1 MTDIKLTLCSRPY
14 WRALTV
20 WVCTCSMWV
29 TPTMAHDDF
38 HLDLEAGTE
47 FPVSVGASMAVT
59 YPNGL
64 RLSTGLGY
72 LPNAYVE
79 VINEVV
85 QSFPYSY
92 DDATGDL
99 IEETL
104 KDSLIWRLHAGWQ
117 SRFGVYI
124 ETGYRLMALGGGTS
138 SEALLAGITDWESTG
153 EFNGSFGYDVSS
165 VLHMVDL
172 EIGWTT
178 PIDDRWTVRTAL
190 GGAATVAASTT
201 VSAQAMPTGRTR
213 QRFVQEFESFSEK
226 YLVDTY
232 TEYVFTPVITVT
244 VGYRLH

>member
-1 MTDIKLTLCSRPY
+1 MECVQCF
-14 WRALTV
+14 WRVLTV
-20 WVCTCSMWV
+20 CVCACCMLV
-29 TPTMAHDDF
+29 TPSMAQDRP
-38 HLDLEAGTE
+38 HLDLEVGTE
-47 FPVSVGASMAVT
+47 FPVSIAASMVMT

-72 LPNAYVE
+72 LPNTYVE

-117 SRFGVYI
+117 SRLGVYV
-124 ETGYRLMALGGGTS
+124 ETGYRLTALGGGTS
-138 SEALLAGITDWESTG
+138 SEALLAGITNWEGTG
-153 EFNGSFGYDVSS
+153 EFSGSSGYDVSS

-178 PIDDRWTVRTAL
+178 TIDDRWTFRTAL
-190 GGAATVAASTT
+190 GGAATVAASSN
-201 VSAQAMPTGRTR
+201 VSAQSTSTGRIR
-213 QRFVQEFESFSEK
+213 QGLVQEFESLSEK

-232 TEYVFTPVITVT
+232 TEYVFTPVLTVAL
-244 VGYRLH
+244 GYRLR

>member
-1 MTDIKLTLCSRPY
+1 
-14 WRALTV
+14 
-20 WVCTCSMWV
+20 MWV
-29 TPTMAHDDF
+29 TPSLAQDDF
-38 HLDLEAGTE
+38 HLDLEVGTE
-47 FPVSVGASMAVT
+47 FPISVGANMVMT

-104 KDSLIWRLHAGWQ
+104 KDSLIWHLHAGWQ
-117 SRFGVYI
+117 SGVGVYV
-124 ETGYRLMALGGGTS
+124 ETGYRLTALGGGTS
-138 SEALLAGITDWESTG
+138 SEALLAGITDWERTG
-153 EFNGSFGYDVSS
+153 EFNGSSGYDVSS
-165 VLHMVDL
+165 VLHMVDI

-178 PIDDRWTVRTAL
+178 IIDERWTFRTAL

-201 VSAQAMPTGRTR
+201 VSAQTSPTGRTR
-213 QRFVQEFESFSEK
+213 QRFVEEFESFSEN

-232 TEYVFTPVITVT
+232 TEYVFTPVFTVA
-244 VGYRLH
+244 VGYRLR